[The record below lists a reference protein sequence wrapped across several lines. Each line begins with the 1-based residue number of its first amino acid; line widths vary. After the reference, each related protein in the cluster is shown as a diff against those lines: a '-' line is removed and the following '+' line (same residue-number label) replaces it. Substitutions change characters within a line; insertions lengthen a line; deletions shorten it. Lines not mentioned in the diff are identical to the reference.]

1 VKEILRARCPFC
13 GMMPEAERILGSEAL
28 AELKI
33 YLQRLGGKIAVT
45 DSERAE
51 LERAR
56 HEYELERESRPSQK
70 GRKRKFEIRARG
82 LIEYEEIDDP
92 ELKRQILENLRKKA
106 ELLK

>member
-1 VKEILRARCPFC
+1 MKEVLRARCPFC

-28 AELKI
+28 AEPKI
-33 YLQRLGGKIAVT
+33 YLQRLGGKVAVT

-70 GRKRKFEIRARG
+70 GRRRKFEIRAR
-82 LIEYEEIDDP
+82 LIEYEEIDDL
-92 ELKRQILENLRKKA
+92 ELKRRILENLRKKA